1 MKSNASPNPRRSQR
15 KRKMD
20 LHKFLAPPAETTHRK
35 GPHDRIVMSSRVRL
49 ARNLRDA
56 SFPGWAKKPERVRV
70 LDLIR
75 PAVESLTEMSD
86 SFSESMDNLTALDKQ
101 ILVERHLISR
111 EHAAKSAGS
120 GLVLNR
126 EETFC
131 VMINEEDHLRMQ
143 ALRPGLQLRQAW
155 TAIDQ
160 LDSGL
165 EKKLNYAFNQE
176 WGFLTACPTN
186 LGTGIRVSAML
197 HLPGLVLGEQINPI
211 IQSVNKLGLAVRGLY
226 GEGTEAL
233 GNVFQVSNQMTLG
246 EAEIVIVE
254 RLEKV
259 LSQIIE
265 HEENARETLLEKKP
279 KMVFNQ
285 IGRAYGTLANAHM
298 ISSKETM
305 NQLSL
310 MRLGVD
316 LGLFPVAHRAL
327 VDELFILTQPAHLQK
342 AHSEKLSAE
351 ERDQLRADMLRERL
365 ENVGRPAGKF
375 PPASGLDKGEKA

>member
-1 MKSNASPNPRRSQR
+1 MNIHA
-15 KRKMD
+15 
-20 LHKFLAPPAETTHRK
+20 FLTPPADSARRK

-49 ARNLRDA
+49 ARNVKEA
-56 SFPGWAKKPERVRV
+56 AFPGWAKKPERVRV

-75 PAVESLTEMSD
+75 PAVESLPEMKD
-86 SFSESMDNLTALDKQ
+86 AFSESMDSLSTLDKQ

-126 EETFC
+126 DETLC

-155 TAIDQ
+155 NAIDQ
-160 LDSGL
+160 ADSALERKLD
-165 EKKLNYAFNQE
+165 YAFSPE
-176 WGFLTACPTN
+176 LGYLTACPTN
-186 LGTGIRVSAML
+186 IGTGIRVSAML
-197 HLPGLVLGEQINPI
+197 HLPGLVLAEQINPI

-246 EAEIVIVE
+246 EAEGAIVE

-259 LSQIIE
+259 LAQIIE
-265 HEENARETLLEKKP
+265 HEENARATILEKKP
-279 KMVFNQ
+279 KMVYNH
-285 IGRAYGTLANAHM
+285 IGRAYGILANAHS

-305 NQLSL
+305 NLLSL

-316 LGLFPVAHRAL
+316 VGLFPGVDRAL

-342 AHSEKLSAE
+342 QHSEKLSAE
-351 ERDQLRADMLRERL
+351 ERDLLRADMVRERL
-365 ENVGRPAGKF
+365 KQVSRPIAKPL
-375 PPASGLDKGEKA
+375 PPQSSGLDKPEK

>member
-1 MKSNASPNPRRSQR
+1 
-15 KRKMD
+15 MD
-20 LHKFLAPPAETTHRK
+20 IHDFLVPPAETARRR

-49 ARNLRDA
+49 ARNIRDA
-56 SFPGWAKKPERVRV
+56 AFPGWAKKPERIRV
-70 LDLIR
+70 LEQIQ
-75 PAVESLTEMSD
+75 PAIEALPEMKD
-86 SFSESMDNLTALDKQ
+86 SFSGGMDKLSTLDKQ

-111 EHAAKSAGS
+111 EHAAKSGGS

-126 EETFC
+126 DESLC

-143 ALRPGLQLRQAW
+143 SLCPGLQIRKAW
-155 TAIDQ
+155 MTIDQ
-160 LDSGL
+160 ADSVLERKLD
-165 EKKLNYAFNQE
+165 YAFNPDL
-176 WGFLTACPTN
+176 GYLTACPTN

-197 HLPGLVLGEQINPI
+197 HLPGLVLAEQITPI

-246 EAEIVIVE
+246 ETEPSIVE

-259 LSQIIE
+259 LAQIIE
-265 HEENARETLLEKKP
+265 HEENARATLLEKRP
-279 KMVFNQ
+279 KMVYNH
-285 IGRAYGTLANAHM
+285 IGRAYGVLANAHS

-305 NQLSL
+305 NLLSL

-316 LGLFPVAHRAL
+316 LDLFPGVDRSL

-342 AHSEKLSAE
+342 QHDEKLSAE
-351 ERDQLRADMLRERL
+351 ERDLIRSDMVRERL
-365 ENVGRPAGKF
+365 RVVRRPVSK
-375 PPASGLDKGEKA
+375 PPPPISSGPELDKA

>member
-1 MKSNASPNPRRSQR
+1 
-15 KRKMD
+15 MD
-20 LHKFLAPPAETTHRK
+20 LHEFLIPPAEGARRK

-49 ARNLRDA
+49 ARNVKDA
-56 SFPGWAKKPERVRV
+56 AFPGWAKKPERVKV
-70 LDLIR
+70 MESIR
-75 PAVESLTEMSD
+75 PAVETLPEMREA
-86 SFSESMDNLTALDKQ
+86 FSQSMDNLTALDKQ

-111 EHAAKSAGS
+111 EHAAKGAGS

-126 EETFC
+126 DETLC
-131 VMINEEDHLRMQ
+131 VMLNEEDHLRMQ

-155 TAIDQ
+155 TAIDRV
-160 LDSGL
+160 DSEL
-165 EKKLNYAFNQE
+165 EKRLEYAFNNE
-176 WGFLTACPTN
+176 LGYLTACPTN

-197 HLPGLVLGEQINPI
+197 HLPGLVLAEQINPI

-246 EAEIVIVE
+246 ETETAIVE

-259 LSQIIE
+259 LAQIIE
-265 HEENARETLLEKKP
+265 HEENARGTLMEKKA
-279 KMVFNQ
+279 KMVFNH
-285 IGRAYGTLANAHM
+285 IGRAYGILANAHS

-305 NQLSL
+305 NLLSL

-316 LGLFPVAHRAL
+316 LGLFSGADRSL

-342 AHSEKLSAE
+342 QHSEKLSAE
-351 ERDQLRADMLRERL
+351 ERDLLRADMVRDRL
-365 ENVGRPAGKF
+365 KHVSRPVAKPSGSQG
-375 PPASGLDKGEKA
+375 SGLDKQEK

>member
-1 MKSNASPNPRRSQR
+1 
-15 KRKMD
+15 MD
-20 LHKFLAPPAETTHRK
+20 IHDFLIPPADTARRK

-49 ARNLRDA
+49 ARNIKDCA
-56 SFPGWAKKPERVRV
+56 FPGWAKKPERVKV
-70 LDLIR
+70 LETIR
-75 PAVESLTEMSD
+75 PAVESLPEMKEA
-86 SFSESMDNLTALDKQ
+86 FSQSMDNLTTLDKQ

-126 EETFC
+126 DETLC
-131 VMINEEDHLRMQ
+131 VMINEEDHMRMQ

-155 TAIDQ
+155 SA
-160 LDSGL
+160 LDRFDSEL
-165 EKKLNYAFNQE
+165 EKKLDYAFNSDL
-176 WGFLTACPTN
+176 GYLTACPTN
-186 LGTGIRVSAML
+186 IGTGIRVSAML
-197 HLPGLVLGEQINPI
+197 HLPGLVLAEQINPI

-246 EAEIVIVE
+246 EAEGAIVE

-259 LSQIIE
+259 LAQIIE
-265 HEENARETLLEKKP
+265 HEENARATLLEKKP
-279 KMVFNQ
+279 KMVFNH
-285 IGRAYGTLANAHM
+285 IGRAYGILANAHS

-305 NQLSL
+305 NLLSL

-316 LGLFPVAHRAL
+316 VGLFPGVDRSL

-342 AHSEKLSAE
+342 QHTEKLSAE
-351 ERDQLRADMLRERL
+351 ERDLLRADMVRERL
-365 ENVGRPAGKF
+365 KQVSRPIAKTSAAG
-375 PPASGLDKGEKA
+375 PPASGLDKPEK

>member
-1 MKSNASPNPRRSQR
+1 
-15 KRKMD
+15 MD
-20 LHKFLAPPAETTHRK
+20 IHTFLVPPADLARRK

-49 ARNLRDA
+49 ARNVKEA
-56 SFPGWAKKPERVRV
+56 AFPGWAKKPERVRV

-75 PAVESLTEMSD
+75 PAIEGLPDMKD
-86 SFSESMDNLTALDKQ
+86 SFSDSMDSLSTLDKQ

-126 EETFC
+126 DETFC

-143 ALRPGLQLRQAW
+143 ALRPGLQLRHAW

-160 LDSGL
+160 ADSQL
-165 EKKLNYAFNQE
+165 EKKLDFAFNTD
-176 WGFLTACPTN
+176 WGYLTACPTN
-186 LGTGIRVSAML
+186 IGTGIRVSAML

-246 EAEIVIVE
+246 ETEAQIVE

-259 LSQIIE
+259 LAQIIE
-265 HEENARETLLEKKP
+265 HEENARATLLEKKP
-279 KMVFNQ
+279 KMVYNH
-285 IGRAYGTLANAHM
+285 IGRAYGILANAHS

-305 NQLSL
+305 NLLSL

-316 LGLFPVAHRAL
+316 VGLFPGVERSL

-342 AHSEKLSAE
+342 QHTEKLSAE
-351 ERDQLRADMLRERL
+351 ERDLLRADMVRERL
-365 ENVGRPAGKF
+365 KPVSRPIAK
-375 PPASGLDKGEKA
+375 PPAPPVSGLDKPDK